1 MTCEFSSK
9 PAARRYRRDIGVAL
23 VFYVALVMGAALAI
37 RHLAP
42 PQWLVIVLALA
53 PVAPALMMLRAYLV
67 FVRSS
72 DEFQRR
78 LQSEAVAI
86 AAAITLFA
94 SFAYGFLEEWAD
106 FPHVPMIWVFPVF
119 SFVFGVAHLV
129 IWRRYK

>member
-1 MTCEFSSK
+1 MTCEFSGK
-9 PAARRYRRDIGVAL
+9 PAARRYRRDIAVAGAL
-23 VFYVALVMGAALAI
+23 YVALVMGAALAI

-53 PVAPALMMLRAYLV
+53 PVAPMLMMLRAYLV
-67 FVRSS
+67 FVRAV

-119 SFVFGVAHLV
+119 SFVFGLAHLV

>member
-9 PAARRYRRDIGVAL
+9 PAARRYRRDIAVAF
-23 VFYVALVMGAALAI
+23 VIYVALVIGAALAI
-37 RHLAP
+37 RNLAP

-53 PVAPALMMLRAYLV
+53 PVAPMLMMLRAYLV
-67 FVRSS
+67 FVRAV

-106 FPHVPMIWVFPVF
+106 FPHVPLIWVFPVF
-119 SFVFGVAHLV
+119 SFVFGMAHVL
-129 IWRRYK
+129 IWMRYK